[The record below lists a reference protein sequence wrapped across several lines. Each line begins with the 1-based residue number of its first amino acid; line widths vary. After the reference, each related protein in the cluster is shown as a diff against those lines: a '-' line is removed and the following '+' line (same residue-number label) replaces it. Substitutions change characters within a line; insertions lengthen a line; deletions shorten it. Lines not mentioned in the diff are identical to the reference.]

1 MNKELEEAI
10 KICNDFVE
18 ENKSRKIILHKAIEI
33 VLEALKNYQEKYN
46 FYLKVCNESEKDL
59 RNILENSIPKEV
71 IEKKI
76 EELQEKLKH
85 YEEYS
90 KLNMLEKINV
100 DIVDCKIAILQE
112 LFEEK

>member
-1 MNKELEEAI
+1 MNLEEAI
-10 KICNDFVE
+10 KICNNFVE
-18 ENKSRKIILHKAIEI
+18 ENKSQKIILHKAIET
-33 VLEALKNYQEKYN
+33 ALQA
-46 FYLKVCNESEKDL
+46 
-59 RNILENSIPKEV
+59 LENSIPKEV

-112 LFEEK
+112 LLEKK